1 MAQTEVTLADE
12 LRVHGRGQ
20 GVLPKFAAFG
30 GSSSG
35 DITVVG
41 AVAGHRIRVIGGFWQ
56 ALSTCNIY
64 WASGAGGTAIAG
76 SSGARMA
83 NAANGGMVLPIDP
96 TGKGYFESSD
106 GAALVV
112 NANTSG
118 LSGAV
123 TYFELQ
129 P

>member
-1 MAQTEVTLADE
+1 MTTLRDE
-12 LRVHGRGQ
+12 DRVHHRGQ
-20 GVLPKFAAFG
+20 GVLPRFAPFG
-30 GSSSG
+30 GTSSG
-35 DITVVG
+35 DTTVVAG
-41 AVAGHRIRVIGGFWQ
+41 VAGVKLRVIGGFWL

-83 NAANGGMVLPIDP
+83 LAANGGVVLPIDP
-96 TGKGYFESSD
+96 SGKGYFESSE

-118 LSGAV
+118 LSGVV
-123 TYFELQ
+123 TYFEAI
-129 P
+129 